1 MGRTEDLNRELSHIQ
16 QAVHNKLKSK
26 IQGEQ
31 EALDKQRSEDNLR
44 R

>member
-1 MGRTEDLNRELSHIQ
+1 MGKTEDLNRELSNIQ
-16 QAVHNKLKSK
+16 QAVQNKIKSK

-31 EALDKQRSEDNLR
+31 EAMDKQRSDENLR